1 MDVAGLCCRSR
12 MRQRTLL
19 HNAVR
24 YGFTENSE
32 PSPRKGDT
40 CHMAKTYRVN
50 AFVRI
55 SNAMTTFLLRMG
67 VKMGSMTLLTVRGRK
82 SGKIRTNPVTLIELD
97 GYRLLIAPFG
107 TVNWVRNLRV
117 WRGYA
122 HAGSPQ
128 RARLRRRTEHPGSR
142 ADPQTIAHR
151 RPVVRDQLL
160 RRHAGLP
167 AG

>member
-1 MDVAGLCCRSR
+1 MDVAGLWCRSR

-19 HNAVR
+19 HNVVR

-55 SNAMTTFLLRMG
+55 SNAMTTLLLRMG

-82 SGKIRTNPVTLIELD
+82 IGKCSNNTITLVVLD
-97 GYRLLIAPFG
+97 GTL
-107 TVNWVRNLRV
+107 NL
-117 WRGYA
+117 YA
-122 HAGSPQ
+122 TSW
-128 RARLRRRTEHPGSR
+128 T
-142 ADPQTIAHR
+142 
-151 RPVVRDQLL
+151 
-160 RRHAGLP
+160 
-167 AG
+167 